1 VEPLLEIGVF
11 LKTGRRIL
19 FGLRS
24 RCGFAGMLIRASVQL
39 FRNFVGTIGSETSLN
54 KVENFELLDGL
65 V

>member
-11 LKTGRRIL
+11 LKTRRRIL

-24 RCGFAGMLIRASVQL
+24 RCGFAGLLIGAHCRDL
-39 FRNFVGTIGSETSLN
+39 RNFIGTMGSETSLY
-54 KVENFELLDGL
+54 KVVNFELLDGL

>member
-19 FGLRS
+19 FGLRR
-24 RCGFAGMLIRASVQL
+24 RCGFAGMSLRL
-39 FRNFVGTIGSETSLN
+39 PCRYLRNFVGTMGSETSLN